1 MKCILV
7 SPRRTR
13 WVAVLASLAVVGQFA
28 PATHAAAIN
37 ESIDASKLGVQNNFT
52 CGTKGACGAV
62 STINSFIYLEKQ
74 FPTIYGNSLTPNYN
88 AGTNTDF
95 TDANNFGF
103 AGWQVGSNPARQ
115 GYYPRPGGAESDFIA
130 TKKDWFNDYA
140 PNTTVF
146 DTWWSGS
153 PDHNRAPN
161 ITDLAGEMHDKE
173 DVEFFVQGTNFFHV
187 LLLTGVNVRCPNELQ
202 YYVPGSQRSAQANPN
217 QTMAKTYTTAVTLG
231 ANNISFT
238 GVPGSGFAGA
248 VNITAAFAE
257 SPVPEP
263 ATLALLA
270 IGAIGFVANRS
281 RNLR

>member
-1 MKCILV
+1 VI
-7 SPRRTR
+7 
-13 WVAVLASLAVVGQFA
+13 LASWAVVGQFA

-37 ESIDASKLGVQNNFT
+37 ESIDASKLGVQANFS

-88 AGTNTDF
+88 AGTNTDM

-103 AGWQVGSNPARQ
+103 AGWQVGANPMRQ
-115 GYYPRPGGAESDFIA
+115 GYYPRPGGAESDFIQ
-130 TKKDWFNDYA
+130 TKKDWINDYA

-173 DVEFFVQGTNFFHV
+173 DVEFFVQGTGFFHV
-187 LLLTGVNVRCPNELQ
+187 LLLTGVMCDAQMNCNITYQDPND
-202 YYVPGSQRSAQANPN
+202 PAQANPN
-217 QTMAKTYTTAVTLG
+217 QTMAKTYTTPVTLG
-231 ANNISFT
+231 VNNISFT
-238 GVPGSGFAGA
+238 GVPGSNFAGA

-263 ATLALLA
+263 GTCFLVVAGAL
-270 IGAIGFVANRS
+270 GVVSTS
-281 RNLR
+281 RRQSR